1 MTKKELRKQLITEV
15 LDQIKMDLSDG
26 IEDTILELLEFC
38 PVKNLV
44 AFLPEDRAE
53 DFKDL
58 QND

>member
-1 MTKKELRKQLITEV
+1 MTKKELREQLITEV

-26 IEDTILELLEFC
+26 IEDTIEELLKFC
-38 PVKNLV
+38 PVENLV
-44 AFLPEDRAE
+44 AFLPEDRTE